1 MKTDGLTPSEL
12 EKEIKRLKEDYT
24 STVELYESRIN
35 ELKLS
40 ESNLHKNEE
49 IFRTAYS
56 TSPDAINITRL
67 SDGKYVSVNEGF
79 TKLLGYTAAESVGRT
94 SLEMN
99 IWADPLDRVK
109 MVNEIKANGGIKNF
123 ETRFL
128 SRNGTIVVGLVAA
141 SLIELEGV
149 PHILTVTRDITIR
162 KKAEEAL
169 AKERFLI
176 DALMDSLTD
185 HVYFKDLSS
194 KFVRN
199 NKAHTLSF
207 GLKDPSELIGKS
219 DFDFFTREAALQ
231 AFEDEQRIIRTGE
244 IIQKEEKLTRK
255 DQSDAWFSVIK
266 MPLRDNEGKI
276 IGTFG
281 ISRDITERKKSEEQ
295 LLLLADAL
303 KSINECVTITDM
315 NDRVIF
321 LNQAFIDTYGFQ
333 KEDLLKESISLIR
346 SPNNPPEIINEILPA
361 TIKGGWHG
369 ELLNRRKDGSEF
381 PIFLSTAV
389 VRNLSGDPIAMIGVA
404 KDITETKKTE
414 AALKLSEE
422 RFRAVTYSANDGII
436 SINENGIV
444 TSWNKG
450 ATDIFGYTESE
461 VMGQSLEK
469 MVPPEYKGLHA
480 NALKRLAEGG
490 ERHVIGKTIEM
501 TARRNDGRVI
511 PVELSLSEWETSEG
525 RFFTGIVRDISK
537 RKRTEFENQIL
548 FEISQGVTTT
558 SNLDELMKL
567 IHSSLGKVV
576 YAENIFVALFDQ
588 TTGLFSFPY
597 FIDKID
603 ETPLPI
609 SMSKS
614 CSAYVYKTVR
624 PLVLTQEV
632 FDELVAMGEVELVGS
647 NSPSWIGIP
656 LQTPSRVIGV
666 LVLQHYEKE
675 NVYSENDVNFLVS
688 IGSHIA
694 MAIERKKAEDE
705 ISAKNEQLQN
715 LNAEKD
721 KLFSIIAHDL
731 RSPLSSF
738 VGATQIL
745 TEEINTMTIQEIAE
759 ITHSMKLSASNIYN
773 LLENLLEWSRLKRD
787 GIDFVQEQ
795 LNLKKYVDAC
805 STVFSEPARRKNI
818 IIIVSV
824 NDGIEVI
831 ADKHMLETVIRNL
844 LSNAIK
850 FSNPGGVISVSAH
863 EIDGHF
869 IEVKV
874 SDSGI
879 GIPPELKSKLFM
891 INEKTSR
898 KGTDGELSSGLGLL
912 LCKEFIEKGGGRIWA
927 ESEEGRGTDF
937 FFTVIQ
943 FKPYIK

>member
-1 MKTDGLTPSEL
+1 VIIKVKGEEMNTDGMKPSDL
-12 EKEIKRLKEDYT
+12 EKDLKKLREEYN
-24 STVELYESRIN
+24 SMKELYERKID
-35 ELKLS
+35 ELRLPETNHLKS
-40 ESNLHKNEE
+40 EE
-49 IFRTAYS
+49 IFRIAYT

-67 SDGKYVSVNEGF
+67 LDGMYISVNEGF
-79 TKLLGYTAAESVGRT
+79 TKLLGYSSDESVGRT

-99 IWADPLDRVK
+99 IWLDPQDRLK
-109 MVNEIKANGGIKNF
+109 MVNELNTKGSVKNF

-128 SRNGTIVVGLVAA
+128 AKNGRIVDGLMSA
-141 SLIELEGV
+141 SMMELDGV

-176 DALMDSLTD
+176 NALMDSLTD

-199 NKAHTLSF
+199 NKAHAQSF
-207 GLKDPSELIGKS
+207 GLQDPMELTGKT

-255 DQSDAWFSVIK
+255 NHSDAWFSVIK
-266 MPLRDNEGKI
+266 MPLYDSEKRI

-281 ISRDITERKKSEEQ
+281 ISRDIT
-295 LLLLADAL
+295 D
-303 KSINECVTITDM
+303 
-315 NDRVIF
+315 
-321 LNQAFIDTYGFQ
+321 
-333 KEDLLKESISLIR
+333 
-346 SPNNPPEIINEILPA
+346 
-361 TIKGGWHG
+361 
-369 ELLNRRKDGSEF
+369 
-381 PIFLSTAV
+381 
-389 VRNLSGDPIAMIGVA
+389 
-404 KDITETKKTE
+404 
-414 AALKLSEE
+414 
-422 RFRAVTYSANDGII
+422 
-436 SINENGIV
+436 
-444 TSWNKG
+444 
-450 ATDIFGYTESE
+450 
-461 VMGQSLEK
+461 
-469 MVPPEYKGLHA
+469 
-480 NALKRLAEGG
+480 
-490 ERHVIGKTIEM
+490 
-501 TARRNDGRVI
+501 
-511 PVELSLSEWETSEG
+511 
-525 RFFTGIVRDISK
+525 

-558 SNLDELMKL
+558 SNLDELMSL

-588 TTGLFSFPY
+588 ATGLFSFPY

-603 ETPLPI
+603 ETPLPT

-614 CSAYVYKTVR
+614 CSAYVYNTVR
-624 PLVLTQEV
+624 PLVLTQKI
-632 FDELVAMGEVELVGS
+632 FDDLVAKGEVELVGS

-656 LQTPSRVIGV
+656 LQTPSKVIGV

-705 ISAKNEQLQN
+705 ISVKNEQLRN
-715 LNAEKD
+715 INAEKD
-721 KLFSIIAHDL
+721 KFFSIIAHDL

-745 TEEINTMTIQEIAE
+745 TEEINTMTIEE
-759 ITHSMKLSASNIYN
+759 ITEITQSMKLSASNIYN

-795 LNLKKYVDAC
+795 LNLNSYVNECA
-805 STVFSEPARRKNI
+805 SVFSEPARKKNI
-818 IIIVSV
+818 ALSV
-824 NDGIEVI
+824 AVNEGIEVI

-844 LSNAIK
+844 ISNAIK
-850 FSNPGGVISVSAH
+850 FSNPGGSINVSAH
-863 EIDGHF
+863 ETDGHF

-879 GIPPELKSKLFM
+879 GMPPELKNKLFM

-898 KGTDGELSSGLGLL
+898 RGTGGELSSGLGLL
-912 LCKEFIEKGGGRIWA
+912 LCKEFIEKGGGRIWV
-927 ESEEGRGTDF
+927 ESFEGRGTDF
-937 FFTVIQ
+937 IFTLIQ
-943 FKPYIK
+943 FKPNLAS